1 MSEWMEEVD
10 VVYGAWRLQLK
21 IDEVLVR
28 RRGAHHDILLFENKL
43 FGRVL
48 TLDGV
53 VQTTERDEFIFHE
66 MLVHVPLLAHPAP
79 RRVLIIGGGDG
90 GALEEVLKHDCVE
103 AVTLVEI
110 DEAVVECSREFL
122 PSICGAAFEDPRAT
136 IVIDDGVAFVGA
148 SEDQY
153 DVILVD
159 STDPVGPGE
168 ALFES
173 SFYQNCRDRLAP
185 GGVLTSQFG
194 VPFAEPEWLARP
206 YLRLTDSF
214 PNVIWFRYPRIM
226 GDFWRFAWRRAPTR
240 PSMLNRIPCRT
251 VSLQRA
257 LRPDIIRLKCTKP
270 RLRCRLTLLKLL
282 ADQTG
287 ESGLKSPMREVR
299 LKSEYWVQ
307 A

>member
-28 RRGAHHDILLFENKL
+28 RRGAHHDLLLFENKL

-214 PNVIWFRYPRIM
+214 PNTGCYLVPVPANYGGFLAFCMASGSDAPFNVEPDTLQDRFTAAGVETRYYTPEM
-226 GDFWRFAWRRAPTR
+226 HKAAFALPPYVAE
-240 PSMLNRIPCRT
+240 
-251 VSLQRA
+251 
-257 LRPDIIRLKCTKP
+257 II
-270 RLRCRLTLLKLL
+270 
-282 ADQTG
+282 
-287 ESGLKSPMREVR
+287 S
-299 LKSEYWVQ
+299 
-307 A
+307 

>member
-21 IDEVLVR
+21 MDEVLTR
-28 RRGAHHDILLFENKL
+28 KRGAHHDILLFENKL

-48 TLDGV
+48 ALDGV
-53 VQTTERDEFIFHE
+53 VQTTERDEFMFHE

-90 GALEEVLKHDCVE
+90 GALEEVLKHDSVE
-103 AVTLVEI
+103 TVTLVEI

-148 SEDQY
+148 SRDQF

-173 SFYQNCRDRLAP
+173 SFYQNCRDLLAS

-206 YLRLTDSF
+206 VLRLKDSF
-214 PNVIWFRYPRIM
+214 ANTGCYLVPVPAHYGGFLAFCM
-226 GDFWRFAWRRAPTR
+226 ASGSDAPFGV
-240 PSMLNRIPCRT
+240 N
-251 VSLQRA
+251 
-257 LRPDIIRLKCTKP
+257 PDILQNRFTDARLETRYYTPEMHKAAFAIP
-270 RLRCRLTLLKLL
+270 PYV
-282 ADQTG
+282 AEIIG
-287 ESGLKSPMREVR
+287 
-299 LKSEYWVQ
+299 
-307 A
+307 

>member
-214 PNVIWFRYPRIM
+214 PNAGCYLVPVPANYGGFLAFCMASGSDAPFNVEPDTLQDRFTAAGVETRYYTPEM
-226 GDFWRFAWRRAPTR
+226 HKAAFALPPYVAE
-240 PSMLNRIPCRT
+240 
-251 VSLQRA
+251 
-257 LRPDIIRLKCTKP
+257 II
-270 RLRCRLTLLKLL
+270 
-282 ADQTG
+282 
-287 ESGLKSPMREVR
+287 S
-299 LKSEYWVQ
+299 
-307 A
+307 

>member
-28 RRGAHHDILLFENKL
+28 RRGDHHDILLFENKL

-48 TLDGV
+48 VLDGV
-53 VQTTERDEFIFHE
+53 VQTTERDEFVFHE
-66 MLVHVPLLAHPAP
+66 MIVHVPLLAHGAA

-90 GALEEVLKHDCVE
+90 GALEEVLKHDSVE
-103 AVTLVEI
+103 SVTVVEI
-110 DEAVVECSREFL
+110 DSAVVACSREFL
-122 PSICGAAFEDPRAT
+122 PSICNGAFEDFRT
-136 IVIDDGVAFVGA
+136 NLVIADGVAFVA
-148 SEDQY
+148 ESDAEY

-173 SFYQNCRDRLAP
+173 SFYRNCRGRLAS
-185 GGVLTSQFG
+185 GGVLVSQFG

-214 PNVIWFRYPRIM
+214 PRTACYLVPVPANYGGFLAFCMASGSVEPFQLDSGTLQSRFRDA
-226 GDFWRFAWRRAPTR
+226 GVVTR
-240 PSMLNRIPCRT
+240 YYT
-251 VSLQRA
+251 
-257 LRPDIIRLKCTKP
+257 PDIHKAAFALPPYVAEII
-270 RLRCRLTLLKLL
+270 
-282 ADQTG
+282 G
-287 ESGLKSPMREVR
+287 
-299 LKSEYWVQ
+299 
-307 A
+307 

>member
-21 IDEVLVR
+21 MDEVLAR
-28 RRGAHHDILLFENKL
+28 RRGAHHDILLFENNL

-48 TLDGV
+48 ALDGV
-53 VQTTERDEFIFHE
+53 VQTTERDEFMFHE
-66 MLVHVPLLAHPAP
+66 MLVHVSMLAHHAP

-90 GALEEVLKHDCVE
+90 GALEEVLKHESVE
-103 AVTLVEI
+103 SVTLVEI

-122 PSICGAAFEDPRAT
+122 PSVCGAAFEDSRT
-136 IVIDDGVAFVGA
+136 SVIIDDGVAFIGA
-148 SEDQY
+148 TEEQY

-206 YLRLTDSF
+206 FLRLRDSF
-214 PNVIWFRYPRIM
+214 PHTGCYLVPVPAHYGGFLAFCMASGSNTPFEVDPGTLKDRFDNAHIKTRYYTPEM
-226 GDFWRFAWRRAPTR
+226 HKAAFALPPYVAE
-240 PSMLNRIPCRT
+240 
-251 VSLQRA
+251 
-257 LRPDIIRLKCTKP
+257 II
-270 RLRCRLTLLKLL
+270 
-282 ADQTG
+282 G
-287 ESGLKSPMREVR
+287 
-299 LKSEYWVQ
+299 
-307 A
+307 